1 MSGNMVVVLLYSIF
15 TFSLLYVV
23 LLHYRLKLEDM
34 REQVDDLKL
43 RALAEL

>member
-1 MSGNMVVVLLYSIF
+1 
-15 TFSLLYVV
+15 LYVV

-34 REQVDDLKL
+34 REQVDDLKM